1 MEVSLSHDLPVAACI
16 SGFLAVLAAFEAFIF
31 TVAMFFT
38 PFIFR
43 HSLVFAQLTTTVQVQ
58 YIVHVVVQACMLLYI
73 KFECA

>member
-16 SGFLAVLAAFEAFIF
+16 SGFLAVLAAFETFIF

-43 HSLVFAQLTTTVQVQ
+43 HSLVFAQLTTTDCTCSCPSM
-58 YIVHVVVQACMLLYI
+58 HASLYKI
-73 KFECA
+73 